1 MKNVMK
7 AIFVLLASISLVS
20 SATAGEIT
28 VTGSA
33 KATYNIISGYHS
45 GTTGAA
51 SKGMGIANDFDFGAK
66 GELDNGITWNY
77 QVQMDTTA
85 GSGTATGTFDDSRL
99 EFGTSYG
106 TLAIYNSEGGL
117 EVINSSSASAYARP
131 TDSGITSGIVD
142 GLNIGGFANVQYHS
156 PAGMLPLG
164 AQIKAAYATGQN
176 GNVDTAGAQ
185 GIVGD
190 DFGNNAQQFQL
201 SLKPV
206 DGLTVSA
213 DYYSEGDAG
222 TSVKPVVQQAESGG
236 IAAKY
241 SMGAVT
247 VGAARSWTAP
257 LILGT
262 SATASKISNTG
273 AAASNGGGQTDVGA
287 RQYTTTKMSVGF
299 NVNENLSVSYEQE
312 KSERE
317 LIANAAQFDIKSKAV
332 QAAYTVGGMTLAV
345 SHGSTDNASYTNN
358 SNFDQTLLA
367 LTIAF

>member
-1 MKNVMK
+1 MK

-85 GSGTATGTFDDSRL
+85 GSPSATASFDDSRL

-117 EVINSSSASAYARP
+117 DVINNSSASAYARP

-142 GLNIGGFANVQYHS
+142 SLNIGGFANIQYHT
-156 PAGMLPLG
+156 PAGLLPLG

-176 GNVDTAGAQ
+176 DKVDSANAQ

-190 DFGNNAQQFQL
+190 DYGNNAQQFQL

-206 DGLTVSA
+206 DGLTVMA

-222 TSVKPVVQQAESGG
+222 TSTKPVIQQAESGG

-247 VGAARSWTAP
+247 VGAARAWTAP

-262 SATASKISNTG
+262 SATASKISNVSAT
-273 AAASNGGGQTDVGA
+273 ANGGGQTNALV
-287 RQYTTTKMSVGF
+287 RQYTTTKASIGF
-299 NVNENLSVSYEQE
+299 NVNENLSVSFEHE

-317 LIANAAQFDIKSKAV
+317 KIANAVQYDIKSQAV

-345 SHGSTDNASYTNN
+345 SHGSTDNASYENN
-358 SNFDQTLLA
+358 RNFDQTLLA

>member
-7 AIFVLLASISLVS
+7 AIFVLLTSISLVS

-33 KATYNIISGYHS
+33 KATYNIISGFH
-45 GTTGAA
+45 GATTGAA
-51 SKGMGIANDFDFGAK
+51 SKGMGIANDFDFGAS
-66 GELDNGITWNY
+66 GELDNGITWKY

-85 GSGTATGTFDDSRL
+85 GSATATGTFDDSRL
-99 EFGTSYG
+99 ELGTSYG

-142 GLNIGGFANVQYHS
+142 GLNIGSFANVQYHT
-156 PAGMLPLG
+156 PAGLLPFG

-176 GNVDTAGAQ
+176 GNVDTANAQ

-190 DFGNNAQQFQL
+190 DFGNNAQQYQV
-201 SLKPV
+201 SVKPV

-213 DYYSEGDAG
+213 DYYTEGDAG
-222 TSVKPVVQQAESGG
+222 TTGKPVIQSAESGAV
-236 IAAKY
+236 AAKY

-257 LILGT
+257 LIVGT
-262 SATASKISNTG
+262 SATKSVISNVG
-273 AAASNGGGQTDVGA
+273 VAASNGGGQTDAKV
-287 RQYTTTKMSVGF
+287 RQYTTTKASIGF

-312 KSERE
+312 KSVRE
-317 LIANAAQFDIKSKAV
+317 KIINAAEFDIKSKAV

-345 SHGSTDNASYTNN
+345 SHGSTDNASYANN
-358 SNFDQTLLA
+358 ANFDQTLLA

>member
-1 MKNVMK
+1 MKNAIK
-7 AIFVLLASISLVS
+7 ALFVLLASTSLVS

-45 GTTGAA
+45 ATTGAA
-51 SKGMGIANDFDFGAK
+51 SKGMGISNDFDFGAS
-66 GELDNGITWNY
+66 GELDNGITWKY

-85 GSGTATGTFDDSRL
+85 GSATATGTFDDSRL
-99 EFGTSYG
+99 ELGTSYG

-142 GLNIGGFANVQYHS
+142 GLNIGGFANVQYHT
-156 PAGMLPLG
+156 PAGLLPFG

-176 GNVDTAGAQ
+176 GNVDTANAQ

-190 DFGNNAQQFQL
+190 DFGNNAQQYQI
-201 SLKPV
+201 SAKPV
-206 DGLTVSA
+206 DGLTVMA
-213 DYYSEGDAG
+213 DYYVEGDAG
-222 TSVKPVVQQAESGG
+222 TPGKPVTQQAESGA

-241 SMGAVT
+241 SIGAVT

-257 LILGT
+257 LIVGT
-262 SATASKISNTG
+262 SATQSVISNVG
-273 AAASNGGGQTDVGA
+273 VAASNGGGQTDAQV
-287 RQYTTTKMSVGF
+287 RQYTTTKASIGF

-312 KSERE
+312 KSVRE
-317 LIANAAQFDIKSKAV
+317 KIVNAAEFDIKSQAV

-345 SHGSTDNASYTNN
+345 SHGSTDNASYANN
-358 SNFDQTLLA
+358 ANFDQTLLA